1 VLEEANMYGARMKLV
16 RKSQTRP
23 ASGRIDLA
31 LALAMLSKSVRVHGA
46 RARATP
52 LVVVHATAG
61 RNPAA

>member
-1 VLEEANMYGARMKLV
+1 MYGARMKLV
-16 RKSQTRP
+16 RKCQTPP

-31 LALAMLSKSVRVHGA
+31 LALAMLSKSLRVHAA

-52 LVVVHATAG
+52 LVMVHAAAG